1 MTTPTT
7 TGDTFL
13 YVPKPPIPGP
23 ESGPQPDADADA
35 DVFAVPA
42 PAPDPLAWMS
52 GEWTGSGF
60 NTIWR
65 PFFGGAEDEFLEL
78 DLTTDTITFINPLDS
93 IPNRGFDQPDITMHG
108 ITYTNHIEDA
118 VTGGGLHVEPGVW
131 ISVPATTKPE
141 EPPTVARLASIPH
154 GTVVLAQGLATFA
167 GDVWPAMPDSN
178 IVPFEIG
185 EEPVLNSDPHFAR
198 KLAKAKKKFPQMVL
212 AAGNEFRM
220 PPGANPPGFTQAM
233 VDNPTTALL
242 APPTGATFHDT
253 ITLTVTTLPVP
264 TLGGGTANTAFLEI
278 NADAVQVVATFQQS
292 LVTPAGGEPFRW
304 LQYVQTV
311 LLNFDE
317 ISWPHVTV
325 GSLRSAVP
333 A

>member
-7 TGDTFL
+7 SGTFL

-23 ESGPQPDADADA
+23 DQGPTNADA
-35 DVFAVPA
+35 DVLAVPA
-42 PAPDPLAWMS
+42 PPRDPLAWMS
-52 GEWTGSGF
+52 GGWTGSGF

-65 PFFGGAEDEFLEL
+65 PFFRTGKGEDEFLEL
-78 DLTTDTITFINPLDS
+78 DLTTDTIDFINPLDS
-93 IPNRGFDQPDITMHG
+93 IPNRGFRQPDITMHG
-108 ITYTNHIEDA
+108 TTYTNHTADPA
-118 VTGGGLHVEPGVW
+118 TGGGRHVEPGLW
-131 ISVPATTKPE
+131 AAVPATTKPQ

-154 GTVVLAQGLATFA
+154 GTVVLAQGLARFA
-167 GDVWPAMPDSN
+167 GDVWPAMPESN

-185 EEPVLNSDPHFAR
+185 QKRVLNSDPDFAK
-198 KLAKAKKKFPQMVL
+198 KLARAKKEFPQMVL
-212 AAGNEFRM
+212 AAPNQFRL
-220 PPGANPPGFTQAM
+220 PPDANPAGFTQAM
-233 VDNPTTALL
+233 VDNPTTALP

-253 ITLTVTTLPVP
+253 VTLTVTTLPVP
-264 TLGGGTANTAFLEI
+264 TLGGGTANTAFLEV
-278 NADAVQVVATFQQS
+278 NADAVQVFATFQQT

-311 LLNFDE
+311 LLNFDK

-325 GSLRSAVP
+325 GSLRSPVP